1 MYDKLKTL
9 FLGLLQ
15 QSGGSASTSLVSLA
29 CFSLDSKGV
38 PNRAPTPTYSTS
50 GTPSTDV
57 GTLTYKASN
66 QIKADTQKYATKNWV
81 IIIIT
86 FYSTLQEKQVMT
98 NYLFNWPKTKTYV
111 NSYWD
116 YFLNSTHHIFSG
128 LNKEEYD
135 EEYGKNSSDMK
146 PTS

>member
-1 MYDKLKTL
+1 MF
-9 FLGLLQ
+9 FLRLQ
-15 QSGGSASTSLVSLA
+15 RSAKSSTNTNIFNIWHTINRRWNFNLQS
-29 CFSLDSKGV
+29 F
-38 PNRAPTPTYSTS
+38 
-50 GTPSTDV
+50 
-57 GTLTYKASN
+57 N

-86 FYSTLQEKQVMT
+86 FYSTLREKQVMT

-146 PTS
+146 PTSLFLKSKATSTFKHKFILSFSFLDWTTS